1 MMKLLEGIKVTRR
14 FGGLAAVSNLDFQ
27 IDQGGIVG
35 LIGPNGAGKTTL
47 LNLISGSLSPSTG
60 EIRFKGER
68 ISGLKPHLICRK
80 GIARTFQTV
89 KLFGNIT
96 VFQNVFLASA
106 YGDPKSTDRRHRER
120 EIGELLDFSGLA
132 SKTNILAKDLTIVEQ
147 KLVEMVRALA
157 TKPELLLLDEV
168 IAGLNPG
175 EITAAS
181 AMIRQISQRGITIVL
196 VEHVMSVIMSLS
208 DRIIVLNY
216 GQKIADGPPE
226 TISRDRKVIETY
238 LGEDVAC

>member
-47 LNLISGSLSPSTG
+47 INLISGSLSPSTG

-106 YGDPKSTDRRHRER
+106 YGDPKSKDRRQRER
-120 EIGELLDFSGLA
+120 GIGELLDFSGLS
-132 SKTNILAKDLTIVEQ
+132 SKSNILAKDLTIVEQ

-181 AMIRQISQRGITIVL
+181 AMIRRISQRGITIVL